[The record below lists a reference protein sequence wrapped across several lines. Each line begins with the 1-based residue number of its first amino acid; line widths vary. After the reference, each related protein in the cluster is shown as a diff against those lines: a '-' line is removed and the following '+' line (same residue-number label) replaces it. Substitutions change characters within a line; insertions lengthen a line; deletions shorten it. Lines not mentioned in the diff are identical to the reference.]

1 MIRRPPRST
10 LFPYTT
16 LFRSAVGPASDLGG
30 MVSEAVLQ
38 ELPQSAQ
45 EQMWPNYAEG
55 KPLMEG
61 VARASTEGAIAGG
74 VMGAGA
80 NVSGGANRRARQAD
94 QQGRQRAE
102 DAAARRTA
110 GPCGR
115 RARRCQGLVARQ
127 RDRGGG
133 GRCAGPDSGAGGRAV
148 CLGGGAARMAPLVGF
163 ASAVRPRKHRGH
175 EE

>member
-16 LFRSAVGPASDLGG
+16 LFRSGGQPPGPGDGRNGHGQYRHGRDRGGAAVGPASDLGG

-80 NVSGGANRRARQAD
+80 NVSGGAERPARQ
-94 QQGRQRAE
+94 G
-102 DAAARRTA
+102 
-110 GPCGR
+110 
-115 RARRCQGLVARQ
+115 
-127 RDRGGG
+127 DR
-133 GRCAGPDSGAGGRAV
+133 S
-148 CLGGGAARMAPLVGF
+148 
-163 ASAVRPRKHRGH
+163 
-175 EE
+175 EEHTS